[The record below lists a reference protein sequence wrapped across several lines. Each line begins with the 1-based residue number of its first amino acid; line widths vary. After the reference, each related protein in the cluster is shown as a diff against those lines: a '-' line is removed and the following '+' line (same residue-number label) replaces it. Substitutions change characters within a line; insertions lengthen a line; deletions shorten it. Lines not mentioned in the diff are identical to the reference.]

1 MLRIY
6 GCGDIMKSENMYR
19 VLIATIFVLLMT
31 VGIYIGVEITDDD
44 TKANEQQVIESN
56 TDAIQIYDEQAE
68 VKEAEEVLVN
78 VDVKFTD
85 VYPDCGHN
93 IESEEHQKDTTKE
106 KVIKEIED
114 KDLGYRLIGEQDGM
128 LLYQKVHTGKC
139 MNHYKVII
147 QEDVVVIY
155 RINESGE
162 FEPYQTTEITTSMLR
177 EGIKEQLEAGI
188 VVDDIEE
195 LFLLMEDIES

>member
-1 MLRIY
+1 
-6 GCGDIMKSENMYR
+6 MYR
-19 VLIATIFVLLMT
+19 ILVATVLVLLMV
-31 VGIYIGVEITDDD
+31 VGIYIGVELSDDNTED
-44 TKANEQQVIESN
+44 KAKANEQNIQVSN
-56 TDAIQIYDEQAE
+56 TDAIQIYDELAQIE
-68 VKEAEEVLVN
+68 QEDELTE

-93 IESEEHQKDTTKE
+93 IESEEHQPNTTKE
-106 KVIKEIED
+106 KVKKEIED
-114 KDLGYRLIGEQDGM
+114 KDLGYRLIGEQDGI

-139 MNHYKVII
+139 MNHYKVIL
-147 QEDVVVIY
+147 ENDVVAIY
-155 RINESGE
+155 RINKTGE
-162 FEPYQTTEITTSMLR
+162 FEPYQTTEITSNMLR